1 MSATGFDPNLRFIRV
16 DGVSLYPWWRK
27 SSHHGRAAFWV
38 SDGSNHMEHATAVE
52 SLEDLIEEVF
62 SKGRSVWLRP
72 EKFVEGGG
80 LYRMG
85 EQAVTGWDAAP
96 EWASRIEAALRNGNR
111 TFPRVIRREVP
122 TTEKLL
128 AALQAKLANVGDTE
142 RTAIVRQRIGQA
154 LYREAQCL
162 LWEGRCAATGLA
174 LEPVLRASHAKPWSR
189 CASPAEQLDP
199 YNGFL
204 LAPHIDALFDK
215 GFLSFDATGT
225 VIWSEC
231 LASEERGRLG
241 LPEELRIR
249 GIDPRH
255 DSYLTYHR
263 EEVLR
268 RHSGADNGT
277 TA

>member
-1 MSATGFDPNLRFIRV
+1 MTTFDGLDRSLWVMEGETR
-16 DGVSLYPWWRK
+16 LYPKLYRDGGYRVFVGPK
-27 SSHHGRAAFWV
+27 SSDAVAIMGREAFIQKV
-38 SDGSNHMEHATAVE
+38 FGEGLSARFAVAGHE
-52 SLEDLIEEVF
+52 S
-62 SKGRSVWLRP
+62 GNRRSAIN
-72 EKFVEGGG
+72 GDI
-80 LYRMG
+80 
-85 EQAVTGWDAAP
+85 AGWDADPEIAP
-96 EWASRIEAALRNGNR
+96 LIEGALAMAGRSIL
-111 TFPRVIRREVP
+111 RVAKCKVP
-122 TTEKLL
+122 TTTELLAKLQEKL
-128 AALQAKLANVGDTE
+128 AALGSTE
-142 RTAIVRQRIGQA
+142 RMAMVRQRIGQA

-162 LWEGRCAATGLA
+162 LWEGRCAATGLG

-189 CASPAEQLDP
+189 RASPAEQLDP

-268 RHSGADNGT
+268 KHSGADNGT